1 MFNLRDFAKVIQGI
15 KLVPATHLRDPNK
28 VNVMF
33 CERLDG
39 NHSLFRIKYKVIDIN
54 KKLIKFAYY
63 MLTFQLIRLWCHEVY
78 RVFYDRLISD
88 FDREDFFQ
96 LVSELLKSFG

>member
-1 MFNLRDFAKVIQGI
+1 MVEATLHLYKDVLNAFLPTPGTCHYMFNLRDFAKVIQGI

-39 NHSLFRIKYKVIDIN
+39 DYFLYVDIN
-54 KKLIKFAYY
+54 KNFL
-63 MLTFQLIRLWCHEVY
+63 
-78 RVFYDRLISD
+78 D
-88 FDREDFFQ
+88 
-96 LVSELLKSFG
+96 LLS